1 MNAVLMGAA
10 RAFGSRAARNGRDG
24 RGFGKSLAV
33 AASAPYLARMIFS
46 FDAFV
51 TDALFD
57 RAGRAAFALG
67 DGTVR
72 LRTDEGF
79 VTVEAH
85 GGPQMGGLGGGAV
98 LAAAVHPSG
107 LGVVTGGDD
116 GRVVWSRIDQG
127 EVIATLIAELKGK
140 WIEHVATSAASGLI
154 AFTAGREVHV
164 RDAADPA
171 FARVFAHEKTVSGL
185 AFEPKGRRL
194 ASATYGGAQLWYA
207 RIADQK
213 PTLLK
218 WAGSHIAAAFSPDG
232 KFLISSMQEN
242 QLHGWRLS
250 DGKDMRMGGY
260 PAKIKSLAF
269 FDKGNL
275 LATAGASGAVIWP
288 FAGANGPMG
297 KEAAEIGF
305 SRDSMVVRVAGIDA
319 QPVCLA
325 GQDNGKIWAAHM
337 RNGRI
342 ETLKAEKGAPIS
354 ALSTSADGKFF
365 AWGDENGEA
374 GVLEIPD
381 LSGPRQFAG

>member
-1 MNAVLMGAA
+1 VSAEPFRAPILKSGAW
-10 RAFGSRAARNGRDG
+10 RPPKPLTLLAATLY
-24 RGFGKSLAV
+24 F
-33 AASAPYLARMIFS
+33 ARMIFS

-57 RAGRAAFALG
+57 RSGRAMFALG

-72 LRTDEGF
+72 LQTQDGF

-85 GGPQMGGLGGGAV
+85 GGAMGGAV
-98 LAAAVHPSG
+98 LASAVHPSG
-107 LGVVTGGDD
+107 NGIVTGGDD
-116 GRVVWSRIDQG
+116 GKVVWSRIEGG
-127 EVIATLIAELKGK
+127 EVVATLIAEVKNR

-154 AFTAGREVHV
+154 AFTAGKEAHV
-164 RDAADPA
+164 RDIADPA
-171 FARVFAHEKTVSGL
+171 FTRTFAHDKTVSGL

-194 ASATYGGAQLWYA
+194 ASATYGGAYLWYA

-213 PTLLK
+213 PTLMK
-218 WAGSHIAAAFSPDG
+218 WAGSHIAVAFSPDG

-260 PAKIKSLAF
+260 PSKIKSLAF

-305 SRDSMVVRVAGIDA
+305 SRDSLVVRVAGVDA
-319 QPVCLA
+319 HPVCVA
-325 GQDNGKIWAAHM
+325 AQDNGRIWIAHM

-354 ALSTSADGKFF
+354 ALSTSADGKRL
-365 AWGDENGEA
+365 AWGDESGEA

-381 LSGPRQFAG
+381 ISGPRQFAG

>member
-1 MNAVLMGAA
+1 MSAEPFRAPILKSGAW
-10 RAFGSRAARNGRDG
+10 RPPKPLTLLAATLY
-24 RGFGKSLAV
+24 F
-33 AASAPYLARMIFS
+33 ARMIFS

-57 RAGRAAFALG
+57 RSGRAMFALG

-72 LRTDEGF
+72 LQTQDGF

-85 GGPQMGGLGGGAV
+85 GGAMGGAV
-98 LAAAVHPSG
+98 LASAVHPSG
-107 LGVVTGGDD
+107 NGIVTGGDD
-116 GRVVWSRIDQG
+116 GKVVWSRIEGG
-127 EVIATLIAELKGK
+127 EVVATLIAEVKNR

-154 AFTAGREVHV
+154 AFTAGKEAHV
-164 RDAADPA
+164 RDIADPA
-171 FARVFAHEKTVSGL
+171 FTRTFAHDKTVSGL

-194 ASATYGGAQLWYA
+194 ASATYGGAYLWYA

-213 PTLLK
+213 PTLMK
-218 WAGSHIAAAFSPDG
+218 WAGSHIAVAFSPDG

-260 PAKIKSLAF
+260 PSKIKSLAF

-305 SRDSMVVRVAGIDA
+305 SRDSLVVRVAGVDA
-319 QPVCLA
+319 HPVCVA
-325 GQDNGKIWAAHM
+325 AQDNGRIWIAHM

-354 ALSTSADGKFF
+354 ALSTSADGKRL
-365 AWGDENGEA
+365 AWGDESGEA

-381 LSGPRQFAG
+381 ISGPRQFAG